1 MNTQYEPFDLARAKD
16 GEPIMT
22 RGGLNVIEWHYF
34 QNLKDKYPIAALI
47 EGDSEFGAYTSNGL
61 FDDSDLSPNTLV
73 MKPKA
78 PILRYCVIEM
88 YPHLKY
94 PADQIKIHAN
104 CATREEAEKEKDLWQ
119 TRCRDLKYFIAEIY
133 VPQ

>member
-1 MNTQYEPFDLARAKD
+1 MNTQQYEPFDLARAQA

-34 QNLKDKYPIAALI
+34 QNLKDKFPIAALI
-47 EGDSEFGAYTSNGL
+47 EGDSEFGAYTLNGL
-61 FDDSDLSPNTLV
+61 YDGIGFSQNTLV

-78 PILRYCVIEM
+78 PVLRYCVIEM
-88 YPHLKY
+88 YPTNFPEDDLKIRGKF
-94 PADQIKIHAN
+94 PTI
-104 CATREEAEKEKDLWQ
+104 EEAEKEKDLWQ